1 MRNPWI
7 IVRKPVVTE
16 KAHRLSENQRHV
28 YTFMVDMD
36 ANKHE
41 IKNAVEK
48 AFGVKVEKVRTLI
61 YKGKRKMMRNLR
73 LMGKRRDWKK
83 AYVTLKEGH
92 RLDIY

>member
-7 IVRKPVVTE
+7 VVQRPLVTE
-16 KAHRLSENQRHV
+16 KTMAVMQKRNT
-28 YTFMVDMD
+28 YTFIVEIS

-48 AFGVKVEKVRTLI
+48 AFSVKVDAVRTI
-61 YKGKRKMMRNLR
+61 RVKGKVKKMKNQVMEGSRK
-73 LMGKRRDWKK
+73 DWKK

-92 RLDIY
+92 RLDII